1 MHRFDK
7 KLKPFAAVIH
17 QLRSF
22 ITLYKTMNSV
32 NLNKYSKDERSPFE
46 LNRKFK
52 IGHGSSVDK
61 TSAHQT
67 TYL

>member
-46 LNRKFK
+46 LTPRVPQQNKAQRAAPQVF
-52 IGHGSSVDK
+52 GRFN
-61 TSAHQT
+61 
-67 TYL
+67 